1 MRASGSMFAE
11 PTPCCAKLRCKSMY
25 FRADERPGM
34 LHHEEAM
41 DYWCED
47 TNASRGPDRR
57 DVLHPL
63 CQPGRGCF
71 AEGAKG

>member
-1 MRASGSMFAE
+1 MSSNGSMFDD

-41 DYWCED
+41 DYWCSD
-47 TNASRGPDRR
+47 TNGNRGPDRKIR
-57 DVLHPL
+57 D
-63 CQPGRGCF
+63 
-71 AEGAKG
+71 AKWSQSWFLLEA